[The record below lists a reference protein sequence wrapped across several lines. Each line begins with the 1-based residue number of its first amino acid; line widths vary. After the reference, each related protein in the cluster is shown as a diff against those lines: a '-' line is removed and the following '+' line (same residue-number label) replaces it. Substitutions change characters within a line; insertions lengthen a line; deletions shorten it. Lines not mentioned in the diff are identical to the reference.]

1 MRTVALPLAYRG
13 CYGDYVS
20 GVCTHVGQRPL
31 APLAEQVGHVLQ
43 NRPAPLLRFG
53 KVGLA
58 AFVALVSVVGH
69 TCEQN
74 PNACRLK
81 NEILILII
89 VFMDTAR

>member
-1 MRTVALPLAYRG
+1 M
-13 CYGDYVS
+13 S

-43 NRPAPLLRFG
+43 NRPAPLPRFG

-58 AFVALVSVVGH
+58 AFAALASAVSH

-74 PNACRLK
+74 PNTRRLK
-81 NEILILII
+81 
-89 VFMDTAR
+89 AKY